1 MHEIYFGGLD
11 FGTSGV
17 RITIINKKKDII
29 YSSSNSEGYYLT
41 KPKSWLLI
49 CETLLSDIPYE
60 IKQRLERISVSGTS
74 GTLLACQMNGTA
86 LGDAIP
92 YNKICDGNKQQLKMI
107 AGQNESLNNPF
118 SGLAKA
124 LRLIDLDGQDIL
136 LRHQSDWISGWLM
149 NNWLFGEEGNN
160 IKLGWSIK

>member
-1 MHEIYFGGLD
+1 MHENYFGGLD

-17 RITIINKKKDII
+17 RLTIINKKKDII
-29 YSSSNSEGYYLT
+29 YSSSNGEGYYLT

-49 CETLLSDIPYE
+49 GEALLSDVPYE

-74 GTLLACQMNGTA
+74 GTLLACQMNGNA

-92 YNKICDGNKQQLKMI
+92 YNKICDENKQQLKAI

-118 SGLAKA
+118 SG
-124 LRLIDLDGQDIL
+124 
-136 LRHQSDWISGWLM
+136 
-149 NNWLFGEEGNN
+149 
-160 IKLGWSIK
+160 

>member
-1 MHEIYFGGLD
+1 MHENYFGGLD

-17 RITIINKKKDII
+17 RLTIINKKKDII
-29 YSSSNSEGYYLT
+29 YTNSNGEGYSLT

-49 CETLLSDIPYE
+49 CENLLSDVPYE

-74 GTLLACQMNGTA
+74 GTLLACQMNGNA

-124 LRLIDLDGQDIL
+124 LKLIDVYGKYIL
-136 LRHQSDWISGWLM
+136 AIHVYK
-149 NNWLFGEEGNN
+149 F
-160 IKLGWSIK
+160 